1 MSESPDGLV
10 DYDAELQLHN
20 RVLRRAYGIRRDDRV
35 LDIGCGAGE
44 TTRDAARMA
53 AAGSALGVD
62 YSAQMINRAR
72 ALSEAEG
79 LHNVTFEV
87 ADAQIHRF
95 PPESFDVAISRF
107 GTMFFANPAA
117 AFANL
122 AQAIRPDARLVMM
135 AWQAHDRNE
144 WSVAI
149 QRSLTGSAASPPN
162 RPETDPFSLAERSTV
177 QRILSEA
184 GFDRVSFADVQV
196 PVYYGPDVDAAL
208 AFVGRFASTN
218 DVLAELAPAS
228 RERALERLREALAA
242 HHSRGGVWFD
252 SRAWIVNARR
262 GDHPRRRH
270 SPGQPKSPPT
280 RTRPATT

>member
-1 MSESPDGLV
+1 VSESPDGLV

-20 RVLRRAYGIRRDDRV
+20 RVLRRAYAIRRDDRV

-53 AAGSALGVD
+53 AAGSTLGVD
-62 YSAQMINRAR
+62 CSPQMINRAR

-107 GTMFFANPAA
+107 GTMFFATPVA

-122 AQAIRPDARLVMM
+122 ARAIRPGARLVMM
-135 AWQAHDRNE
+135 VWQAHDRNE

-149 QRSLTGSAASPPN
+149 QRSLTGSAASPRN

-177 QRILSEA
+177 EGILSEA
-184 GFDRVSFADVQV
+184 GFTRVSFADVHV
-196 PVYYGPDVDAAL
+196 PVYYGTDVDASL
-208 AFVGRFASTN
+208 EFVGRFASTN
-218 DVLAELAPAS
+218 DVLAELDPAS
-228 RERALERLREALAA
+228 RKRALERLREVLAA

-262 GDHPRRRH
+262 GDHR
-270 SPGQPKSPPT
+270 G
-280 RTRPATT
+280 